1 LGTKYVRGRWTRFPA
16 TPFSPTAPTPSSTT
30 SVSGVRPRRAATKGA
45 RDNSGPKENDL
56 VKGAELRGLEPL
68 TPTLPERLEGVR
80 GGTPKFICA
89 AQKAASSSAD
99 PCIRR

>member
-1 LGTKYVRGRWTRFPA
+1 LQ
-16 TPFSPTAPTPSSTT
+16 
-30 SVSGVRPRRAATKGA
+30 PRRPSTQGATNKA
-45 RDNSGPKENDL
+45 LLRW
-56 VKGAELRGLEPL
+56 VELRGLEPL

-99 PCIRR
+99 PCVRR